1 MAATGILGLQ
11 GDYALHLAMLEKLG
25 AEGKIVRTLEE
36 INSCSALII
45 PGGESTTM
53 LRLLKRFNMLD
64 GLKKLIK
71 EGMPVFG
78 TCAGAI
84 LLASK
89 ISNYPGQTHLDA
101 LDITV
106 ERNAYGRQV
115 ESFEA
120 DIEADLGNMG
130 RHTIRAVFIR
140 APKITET
147 QEGVESLAFFENT
160 PVLVKK
166 GPVLAATFH
175 PELTDDT
182 SIHKY
187 FLQEVAGLL

>member
-1 MAATGILGLQ
+1 MTKAGVLGLQ
-11 GDYALHLAMLEKLG
+11 GDYALHKAMLDRLG
-25 AEGKIVRTLEE
+25 IKSSIVRTLSE
-36 INSCSALII
+36 IEDCAALVI

-53 LRLLKRFNMLD
+53 LRLLKRFDMLERLKSIIAE
-64 GLKKLIK
+64 GL
-71 EGMPVFG
+71 PVFG

-84 LLASK
+84 LLASR

-120 DIEADLGNMG
+120 DIESELGAMG
-130 RHTIRAVFIR
+130 RHVVRAVFIR
-140 APKITET
+140 APKIVET
-147 QEGVESLAFFENT
+147 GKDVDKLAFFEDL
-160 PVLVKK
+160 PVLVRQ
-166 GPVLAATFH
+166 GSVLAATFH

-182 SIHKY
+182 AIHRY
-187 FLQEVAGLL
+187 FIEEVAGL